1 MRIIFAL
8 HKFCADAV
16 DAIQGNSWPSSAP
29 AAPATLSKI
38 PCFVPNLSA
47 RQGMNVAFKQ
57 FFGCLGAMVNGQDK
71 KILIVEKQPN
81 YTQQLVKQVMF
92 AGMSPVVAVTG
103 EGGIRKAI
111 EHHPDLILLELDLT
125 DMDGLRFVSLIRE
138 RESLQKTPIVA
149 MSIVGQMKAV
159 ALKGGCND
167 FICKPVKMIELM
179 AHIRQFIYGS
189 RAAPMKT
196 PG

>member
-1 MRIIFAL
+1 MLVAL
-8 HKFCADAV
+8 KA
-16 DAIQGNSWPSSAP
+16 
-29 AAPATLSKI
+29 
-38 PCFVPNLSA
+38 
-47 RQGMNVAFKQ
+47 

-92 AGMSPVVAVTG
+92 AGLSPVVAVTG

-111 EHHPDLILLELDLT
+111 EHHPDLILLEIDLA

-138 RESLQKTPIVA
+138 RESLQKIPIVA
-149 MSIVGQMKAV
+149 MSIVGQMKAA

-167 FICKPVKMIELM
+167 FIVKPVKMIELM
-179 AHIRQFIYGS
+179 AHIRQFLSVSPI
-189 RAAPMKT
+189 RR
-196 PG
+196 